1 MAAEWKG
8 RIPMKKLLLAYDGT
22 DPARRALTL
31 TVTLAR
37 TFNADVTVL
46 SVVPTRPGRS
56 PVDPWDD
63 STAHAEE
70 LLEAGRLLRQ
80 DGIEPRLV
88 ETYGSVPETIE
99 KLAAAG
105 EFDAI
110 IVGSRGLSMLDRVLQ
125 GSVSEH
131 VAANAQTTVI
141 VAR

>member
-1 MAAEWKG
+1 MQ
-8 RIPMKKLLLAYDGT
+8 KLLLAYDGT
-22 DPARRALTL
+22 DHSRRALEL
-31 TVTLAR
+31 TATMAHK
-37 TFNADVTVL
+37 FGAEVTVV
-46 SVVPTRPGRS
+46 SVVPTRSGRS

-63 STAHAEE
+63 STIHTQE
-70 LLEAGRLLRQ
+70 LLEAGRLLRE

-105 EFDAI
+105 DFDAI
-110 IVGSRGLSMLDRVLQ
+110 IVGSRGLSMLDRALQ

-131 VAANAQTTVI
+131 VAANAETTVI

>member
-1 MAAEWKG
+1 MH
-8 RIPMKKLLLAYDGT
+8 KLLLAYDGT
-22 DPARRALTL
+22 DPSRRALEL
-31 TVTLAR
+31 TATMAVKFEAE
-37 TFNADVTVL
+37 VTVV

-63 STAHAEE
+63 STVHTQE
-70 LLEAGRLLRQ
+70 LLEAGRLLRDQ
-80 DGIEPRLV
+80 GIEPRLV

-99 KLAAAG
+99 KLAEAG

-110 IVGSRGLSMLDRVLQ
+110 IVGSRGLSMLDRALQ

-131 VAANAQTTVI
+131 IAANAGTTVI